1 MIYENIDKLIAE
13 AMKNHDNIRL
23 STLRLIK
30 TKFLEYKT
38 SKGAKPIDESIEI
51 QLLRKMVSER
61 IDSINIYREAGRT
74 ELADKELNEMNII
87 KEFLP
92 AEITEEQIQ
101 LAYQHVLEKGISPE
115 RKNMGIFI
123 KSIREEYPTADGKL
137 VSSVVSKNLS

>member
-1 MIYENIDKLIAE
+1 MLYENIDKLIAE

-38 SKGAKPIDESIEI
+38 SKDAKPLNEVIEV
-51 QLLRKMVSER
+51 QLLRKMITER
-61 IDSINIYREAGRT
+61 QDAFDIYNSAGRK
-74 ELADKELNEMNII
+74 ELAEKEFNEINII

-92 AEITEEQIQ
+92 AEVTKEQIIN
-101 LAYQHVLEKGISPE
+101 AFENVLMQGVEPV

-123 KSIREEYPTADGKL
+123 KTIKNELPTADGKL
-137 VSSVVSKNLS
+137 VSTIVSERLS